1 MNKIYIT
8 ENQRN
13 KLYKR
18 LLSENNNGYYRPL
31 TGAKYKNGNST
42 NDKHLTIYHDATYEA
57 INNIMK
63 NGFEPYFI
71 GKHVGT
77 AYGRGIYT
85 TLNLSSCQ
93 ASDNHRLYG
102 PLIVKGILTSAYG
115 FLILDKSLSKEIYGT
130 SDYLEQVRIILPEDE
145 FNKFQNSHLLGV
157 LTHDYGEATHRGKKV
172 DNPSVRRT
180 GPIAI
185 NFAKSDYDKYF
196 KGYIFHGENDGFVC
210 FVKDSK
216 SLYPLEYSKDNGN
229 TWIRPSNMIS
239 NMKKEINDADVE
251 YMLSLMPNNTYT
263 PIDIFLINGYAR
275 IKNSNG
281 INYIDKNGNMMIKG
295 KKLLSDATS
304 FSSNGIAKIVYN
316 GKNMFLKTNGSVWQ
330 LSNDGKLE
338 KIANNINS
346 IDAETKFVNS
356 LPDDW

>member
-1 MNKIYIT
+1 MIKLFKKSIT
-8 ENQRN
+8 R
-13 KLYKR
+13 LY
-18 LLSENNNGYYRPL
+18 P
-31 TGAKYKNGNST
+31 
-42 NDKHLTIYHDATYEA
+42 
-57 INNIMK
+57 
-63 NGFEPYFI
+63 
-71 GKHVGT
+71 
-77 AYGRGIYT
+77 T
-85 TLNLSSCQ
+85 TL
-93 ASDNHRLYG
+93 
-102 PLIVKGILTSAYG
+102 
-115 FLILDKSLSKEIYGT
+115 
-130 SDYLEQVRIILPEDE
+130 
-145 FNKFQNSHLLGV
+145 
-157 LTHDYGEATHRGKKV
+157 
-172 DNPSVRRT
+172 
-180 GPIAI
+180 
-185 NFAKSDYDKYF
+185 
-196 KGYIFHGENDGFVC
+196 
-210 FVKDSK
+210 